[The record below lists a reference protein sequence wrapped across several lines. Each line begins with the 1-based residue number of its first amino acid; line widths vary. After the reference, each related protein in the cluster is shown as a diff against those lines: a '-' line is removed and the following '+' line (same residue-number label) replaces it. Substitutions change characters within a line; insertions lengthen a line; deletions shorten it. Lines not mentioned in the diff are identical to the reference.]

1 MISVVNILELE
12 AKLKKHL
19 SEKRFNHTLAV
30 RDTALSYAKLFK
42 DSGLDFLEKEK
53 TFLDDEYL
61 KKIEIAA
68 LLHDYAK
75 EFSNDD
81 QISLAKFYGLDIYEE
96 DLDRPNLLHARVGAA
111 LVEEEFD
118 IYDHVI
124 LKAIKEHTFAG
135 RSMSFAS
142 KIVFLADMTEPGRD
156 KKEPSI
162 DLQIIRELISKQQSL
177 DAALFLAAQKKIE
190 YVLKQRKMLHPLSL
204 FSWNYLVKK
213 SKIHANH

>member
-1 MISVVNILELE
+1 MDIKELE
-12 AKLKKHL
+12 AKLNKHL
-19 SEKRFNHTLAV
+19 SEKRFQHTLSV
-30 RDTALSYAKLFK
+30 RDTAIKYANILK
-42 DSGLDFLEKEK
+42 DSGLNFLEKEK
-53 TFLDDEYL
+53 TFFDDSYL
-61 KKIEIAA
+61 EKIEIAA

-118 IYDHVI
+118 IYDHVV

-135 RSMSFAS
+135 RSMSMAS
-142 KIVFLADMTEPGRD
+142 KIVFLADMTEPRRD
-156 KKEPSI
+156 KKELSL
-162 DLQIIRELISKQQSL
+162 DLEMIRELILEKL
-177 DAALFLAAQKKIE
+177 DIDAALFLAVQKKIE
-190 YVLKQRKMLHPLSL
+190 YALNERKMLHPLSL